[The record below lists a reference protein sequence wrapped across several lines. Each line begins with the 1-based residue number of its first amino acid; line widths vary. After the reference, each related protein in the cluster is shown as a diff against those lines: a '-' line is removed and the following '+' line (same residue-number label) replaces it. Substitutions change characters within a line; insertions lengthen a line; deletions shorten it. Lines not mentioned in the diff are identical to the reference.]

1 MNQKEESVIK
11 IIWPKYNKDA
21 LKQDVIQIVVQVNG
35 KLRGKIEIAS
45 DATEDQIKEMALS
58 DGNVKKFIG
67 NKPIR
72 KFIYV
77 PGKLAN
83 VVV

>member
-1 MNQKEESVIK
+1 MMRTLRLPSGSGLAPCRWKPQPASASVAATSSSA
-11 IIWPKYNKDA
+11 NDA
-21 LKQDVIQIVVQVNG
+21 LADEGVQRYV
-35 KLRGKIEIAS
+35 
-45 DATEDQIKEMALS
+45 
-58 DGNVKKFIG
+58 DG
-67 NKPIR
+67 KPIR